1 MGVRSQNFVTLCSEQ
16 CCGKWRPWQPGPR
29 QKENVLQG
37 RKWRGQQDSPSPE
50 AWAQGKARQPQV
62 PSPQVMHAVGPLAPA
77 SLQQR
82 GKGEVRREAQ
92 RLLLS
97 VPPPSQLLQTAVHLP
112 FALFPGP
119 GPALGA
125 ELLQVFFEV
134 LVVHGPVAGGLTV
147 RLHTGEDEMRGP
159 CLTRGSRLPPSGL
172 ARLGPSRRRAGPQ
185 TLDETAMTPRQIGL
199 SNLGERG
206 AVLSRDFSLPGIS
219 GRTPCTR
226 PSGHTARGSA
236 AWGTRYQADL
246 ALSHTGTYQGAGG
259 PKQGELF
266 Q

>member
-1 MGVRSQNFVTLCSEQ
+1 MVFGQQHFRFCHFSPTLLPLPSGEDSAQQGPRWSVRQQGRGGREKSELRDSVTPCSER

-29 QKENVLQG
+29 QKNVLQG
-37 RKWRGQQDSPSPE
+37 RKRRGRQDTPSPG
-50 AWAQGKARQPQV
+50 ARAHRKARQPQV
-62 PSPQVMHAVGPLAPA
+62 PSPQVTHAAGPLAPA

-92 RLLLS
+92 KPLLS
-97 VPPPSQLLQTAVHLP
+97 APPPSQLLQTAVHLP

-172 ARLGPSRRRAGPQ
+172 ARRGPSWRRAGPQ
-185 TLDETAMTPRQIGL
+185 TVDETQP
-199 SNLGERG
+199 
-206 AVLSRDFSLPGIS
+206 
-219 GRTPCTR
+219 
-226 PSGHTARGSA
+226 
-236 AWGTRYQADL
+236 
-246 ALSHTGTYQGAGG
+246 
-259 PKQGELF
+259 
-266 Q
+266 